1 MFFIRPSWT
10 VVDLVTV
17 GETNGLLRFL
27 TTPLVGGGVSG
38 AIVTAIVGA
47 IMNSMKK
54 A

>member
-1 MFFIRPSWT
+1 M
-10 VVDLVTV
+10 VDLVTA
-17 GETNGLLRFL
+17 GETNGLLRLL
-27 TTPLVGGGVSG
+27 TTPLVGGSVSG